1 MKNIRV
7 MAVGLLAM
15 IVTAACVPMSEPVQ
29 PGPAVA
35 TAASLQPLVTVTPDT
50 DAPPAE
56 PVPPTP
62 TATAKPTGSESAAL
76 SWKNVVASGDAS
88 SSSGEES
95 APLAIDGDLDS
106 VWNSNRMPLGWFMI
120 TLDGL
125 HLVDRVELVIA
136 QTPAGPTT
144 HEVWLGDDSGTRT
157 LYERLI
163 HAHTENGQTLN
174 VAINPP
180 RRVNEVLIRT
190 VDSPSWVA
198 WREVRVYGASSANP
212 EEEGGATQW
221 ELKMVVAGLNLPV
234 QVTHAGDGSGRIFVI
249 EQGGRIRIV
258 RKGVVEETSFLDIS
272 EQVNCCGEKGLLNIA
287 FPPGYSAKQHFY
299 VSYTNL
305 DGDTVISRFATTSNP
320 DRADPDS
327 EEVVLTI
334 DQPHESHNGGS
345 LVFGPKDG
353 YLYIGSGDGGGPS
366 FNDPDNRGQDPD
378 TLLGKILRIDVES
391 GVKPYGIPASNP
403 FVQVEDFRDEIWALG
418 LRNPWGFAF
427 DEETGDLYIPDAGNF
442 TREEVNHQPA
452 SSPGGENYGWRIT
465 EGSICFE
472 QWGCSE
478 GSECLVEHWLCNA
491 AGLTSPVAEYPRW
504 QGCAIVGGAVYRGA
518 KESHLQ
524 GVFLYAD
531 FCSGRIWGLQRPDAD
546 AQAGWQ
552 SRLLLKASAP
562 LSSVGED
569 EEGNVYVTGYQD
581 GTIVMITER

>member
-1 MKNIRV
+1 
-7 MAVGLLAM
+7 MA
-15 IVTAACVPMSEPVQ
+15 
-29 PGPAVA
+29 
-35 TAASLQPLVTVTPDT
+35 
-50 DAPPAE
+50 
-56 PVPPTP
+56 
-62 TATAKPTGSESAAL
+62 
-76 SWKNVVASGDAS
+76 
-88 SSSGEES
+88 
-95 APLAIDGDLDS
+95 
-106 VWNSNRMPLGWFMI
+106 LGWFMI
-120 TLDGL
+120 TLDGPY
-125 HLVDRVELVIA
+125 LVDKVELVIA
-136 QTPAGPTT
+136 QTPAGPTS
-144 HEVWLGDDSGTRT
+144 HEVWLGDGSGTRT

-163 HAHTENGQTLN
+163 NAHTEDGRTLN

-198 WREVRVYGASSANP
+198 WREVRVYGAPSANP
-212 EEEGGATQW
+212 VEEGGAAQW
-221 ELKMVVAGLNLPV
+221 KLKKVVAGLNLPV

-258 RKGVVEETSFLDIS
+258 RNGVVEETPFLDIVKH
-272 EQVNCCGEKGLLNIA
+272 VNCCGERGLLNVA
-287 FPPGYSAKQHFY
+287 FPPDYSAKQHFY

-366 FNDPDNRGQDPD
+366 FNDPDNRGQDPG
-378 TLLGKILRIDVES
+378 TLLGKMLRIDVES
-391 GVKPYGIPASNP
+391 GVKPYGIPVSNP
-403 FVQVEDFRDEIWALG
+403 FVQVEGYRDEIWALG

-427 DEETGDLYIPDAGNF
+427 DTETGALYIPDVGNF

-472 QWGCSE
+472 QWGCSA
-478 GSECLVEHWLCNA
+478 GSDCLVEHWVCSVE
-491 AGLTSPVAEYPRW
+491 GLTSPVAEYARW
-504 QGCAIVGGAVYRGA
+504 QGCAIVGGVVYRGA
-518 KESHLQ
+518 KESRLQ

-531 FCSGRIWGLQRPDAD
+531 FCSGRIWGLQRPDAGFQD
-546 AQAGWQ
+546 GWQ
-552 SRLLLKASAP
+552 SSLLLNASGP

-581 GTIVMITER
+581 GTILMITER